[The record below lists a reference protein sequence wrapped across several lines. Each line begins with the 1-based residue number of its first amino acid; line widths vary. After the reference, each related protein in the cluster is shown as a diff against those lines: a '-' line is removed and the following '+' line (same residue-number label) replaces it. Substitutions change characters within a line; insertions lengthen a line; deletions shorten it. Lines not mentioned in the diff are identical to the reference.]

1 MATSHTHIN
10 IGNSKSQNN
19 HKKHL
24 PESRQMWM
32 SVTNARKE
40 DAVDMSENNDVGY
53 MATGKTKRKEK
64 NP

>member
-1 MATSHTHIN
+1 
-10 IGNSKSQNN
+10 
-19 HKKHL
+19 
-24 PESRQMWM
+24 MWM